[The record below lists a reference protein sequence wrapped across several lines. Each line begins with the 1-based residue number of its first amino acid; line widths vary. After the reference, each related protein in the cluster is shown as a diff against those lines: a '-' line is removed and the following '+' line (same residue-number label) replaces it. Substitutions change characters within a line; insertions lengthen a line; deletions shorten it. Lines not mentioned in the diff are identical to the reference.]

1 MCRLQIKI
9 KQNKLWNFIC
19 AIFCLPPY
27 FVNQSWILI
36 GRMRRQQLQHEVRKI
51 TSSSQ
56 FEAIFDCKQL
66 SIVQWQNY
74 FTIIINVQAQSTT
87 LQNTPHTFIHFIVST
102 AQNNDSK
109 IYFQTAMEFV
119 TQKDKDSLH
128 SGLIIRWW
136 LPLGFRVVKS
146 SVSSPA
152 QCGCWD
158 CRSESMKTWG

>member
-1 MCRLQIKI
+1 MEFHLCYI
-9 KQNKLWNFIC
+9 
-19 AIFCLPPY
+19 LPA
-27 FVNQSWILI
+27 WILI
-36 GRMRRQQLQHEVRKI
+36 GRMRRQQLQHDMSKI

-56 FEAIFDCKQL
+56 FEAIFDCKLL
-66 SIVQWQNY
+66 SIVQWQDY

-87 LQNTPHTFIHFIVST
+87 VQNAPYNFIHFIVST

-109 IYFQTAMEFV
+109 IYCFNGVFNT
-119 TQKDKDSLH
+119 KDKDGLH

-136 LPLGFRVVKS
+136 LPLGFRVVKR
-146 SVSSPA
+146 SVSSTA